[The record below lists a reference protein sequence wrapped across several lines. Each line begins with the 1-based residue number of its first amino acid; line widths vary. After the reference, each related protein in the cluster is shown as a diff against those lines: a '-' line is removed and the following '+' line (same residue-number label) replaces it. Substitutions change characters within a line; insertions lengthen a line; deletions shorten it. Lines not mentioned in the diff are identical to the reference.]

1 MAFTLFNTFG
11 AWCIMLTIDGS
22 HGEGGGQ
29 ILRTAVA
36 LSCLTKQSI
45 KIINIRAKR
54 ENRGLAN
61 QHITAIE
68 SVAKIC
74 NAEVRGLKKGSM
86 NVEFFPKEIKGG
98 KFHLNVGTA
107 GSITLV
113 LQACLIPSL
122 LSNEKFSFEIIG
134 GTDVKFAPPIDYFAN
149 VFLQILQKMNAEI
162 KVELVRRGY
171 YPKGNGCVNV
181 EIFPKELKE
190 LRLEKQEI
198 KKIKGIVHS
207 SNLPEHIA
215 KRIKHSALK
224 NLIIYSYEIKDDFCN
239 AMDAGCGI
247 TLWTEPT
254 ILGSN
259 ALGEIGIKAEIL
271 GENCSKELLNEIN
284 SGATLDIHMADQILP
299 YLAIAKGEFLCR
311 ELSLH
316 AQTNIWL
323 IEQFL
328 PIKFKIKNFG
338 NLKRVSVE

>member
-1 MAFTLFNTFG
+1 
-11 AWCIMLTIDGS
+11 MLVIDGS
-22 HGEGGGQ
+22 YGEGGGQ

-36 LSCLTKQSI
+36 LSCLTKKEV

-54 ENRGLAN
+54 ENKGLAN

-86 NVEFFPKEIKGG
+86 EIEFFPREIRGG

-113 LQACLIPSL
+113 LQSCLIPSL
-122 LSNEKFSFEIIG
+122 FSKEKFSFEIVG

-149 VFLQILQKMNAEI
+149 VFVKILEKMNAEI
-162 KVELVRRGY
+162 KVNLVRRGY

-181 EIFPKELKE
+181 EIFPKELKD
-190 LRLEKQEI
+190 LKLENQEI

-215 KRIKHSALK
+215 KRIKHAALK
-224 NLIIYSYEIKDDFCN
+224 NLINYSYEIKDDFCN
-239 AMDAGCGI
+239 AMDSGCGI
-247 TLWTEPT
+247 TLWTEPKV
-254 ILGSN
+254 LGSN
-259 ALGEIGIKAEIL
+259 AIGEIGIRAEVL
-271 GENCSKELLNEIN
+271 GENASNELLKEIN
-284 SGATLDIHMADQILP
+284 SKATLDIHLADQILP
-299 YLAIAKGEFLCR
+299 YIAIAKGEFLAR
-311 ELSLH
+311 GLSLH

-323 IEQFL
+323 IEKFL
-328 PIKFKIKNFG
+328 PIKFKIENFG
-338 NLKRVSVE
+338 NLKKVSVK